1 METGIR
7 LLFYVRYH
15 LVPQAS
21 FGVFVM
27 AEAVFIY
34 GLYKAFV
41 AP

>member
-1 METGIR
+1 MR
-7 LLFYVRYH
+7 VMFYVRYY

-21 FGVFVM
+21 FGMFVL

-34 GLYKAFV
+34 GLYRTLI